1 MQMEKK
7 RQAGINRNIL
17 ESFETQVRLETNG
30 SGTNYVAILASPT
43 ARNTQQQGKIRMNSS
58 LLITHCLQKTD

>member
-30 SGTNYVAILASPT
+30 SGTNYVAILASLT

-58 LLITHCLQKTD
+58 LLITH

>member
-58 LLITHCLQKTD
+58 LLITH